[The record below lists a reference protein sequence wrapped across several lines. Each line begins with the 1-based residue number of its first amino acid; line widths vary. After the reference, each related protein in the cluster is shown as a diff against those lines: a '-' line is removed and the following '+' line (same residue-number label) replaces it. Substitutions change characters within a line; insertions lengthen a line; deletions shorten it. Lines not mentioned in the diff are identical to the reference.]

1 MAILMTNGCLKLI
14 STNAQHRIGNSGA
27 DSCKLNICNSIEHL
41 CKCWADVFQM
51 PHHRQYVAVTCYVR
65 TTVHHDT
72 LWRTDNLTLRTTGKL
87 KTDQSKQKIKNK
99 IMALF
104 LITVKQNKYSNGI
117 KLEKGMSVE
126 VSSSYSNPLTTNG
139 GHEVQDAFMR
149 KYGLDLKKNGGN
161 SSVYLDVKKM
171 N

>member
-1 MAILMTNGCLKLI
+1 
-14 STNAQHRIGNSGA
+14 
-27 DSCKLNICNSIEHL
+27 
-41 CKCWADVFQM
+41 
-51 PHHRQYVAVTCYVR
+51 
-65 TTVHHDT
+65 
-72 LWRTDNLTLRTTGKL
+72 
-87 KTDQSKQKIKNK
+87 
-99 IMALF
+99 MALF

-126 VSSSYSNPLTTNG
+126 ASSNYSNPLTTNG

-161 SSVYLDVKKM
+161 SSVYLDVKKI

>member
-1 MAILMTNGCLKLI
+1 
-14 STNAQHRIGNSGA
+14 
-27 DSCKLNICNSIEHL
+27 
-41 CKCWADVFQM
+41 
-51 PHHRQYVAVTCYVR
+51 
-65 TTVHHDT
+65 
-72 LWRTDNLTLRTTGKL
+72 
-87 KTDQSKQKIKNK
+87 
-99 IMALF
+99 MALF

-139 GHEVQDAFMR
+139 GHEVQDAFLR